1 MLFRSDEEREM
12 YEKNLKEA
20 QDYFTRASQE
30 YTKAGGEIGENF
42 FKSMSGKLT
51 SWQFE
56 AVGSYMIQ
64 GIADGAEGNKTVLMQ
79 KLGKIMNDAFTS
91 VYPSS
96 SKGTFG
102 KASNNVLS
110 SALTASK
117 PHLAKGGVLRKGQI
131 GFLEGDGDEAVV
143 PLEKNTGWI
152 NKLADKLNNS
162 GGNDVV
168 GKIDELIKAITS
180 MNIVLDTG
188 AMVGEMAP
196 AMDAQLGDIY
206 SAKERGR

>member
-1 MLFRSDEEREM
+1 
-12 YEKNLKEA
+12 
-20 QDYFTRASQE
+20 
-30 YTKAGGEIGENF
+30 
-42 FKSMSGKLT
+42 
-51 SWQFE
+51 
-56 AVGSYMIQ
+56 MIQ
-64 GIADGAEGNKTVLMQ
+64 GIANGAEGNKVTLMQ
-79 KLGKIMNDAFTS
+79 KLGKIMNEAFSS
-91 VYPSS
+91 VYSNGTSGKTSSNTSTSS
-96 SKGTFG
+96 SSHKT
-102 KASNNVLS
+102 
-110 SALTASK
+110 

-188 AMVGEMAP
+188 TMVGEMAP